1 MDGVISLPSAT
12 HKPTKRDILPFFR
25 GRGSDTRTSSP
36 INAFFLESVASP
48 PLRSKTL
55 SSDAALSPSQD
66 TAGLSELSSTHKPVT
81 QPLPSALATA
91 RHIRDVY
98 QIPYPEGIR
107 SPKPELNTNV
117 KDGKFR
123 YDRDFLLQ
131 FMSVCKEKPDNLP
144 NLEAIGLE
152 PVDQSH
158 SMGRGGSGR
167 RGVSG
172 SMGPPTSTTR
182 QGSVGLGL
190 GPLNGKVGSNF
201 AMGQFSAGP
210 KLTSEERFMRSTS
223 LSGGPGAMPF
233 VGGRASPMVRSSSQ
247 GGPGAMG
254 NKRTRSKRGDATR
267 NESNRINA
275 AVTQFNMN
283 TGAPFEPVAPLEHS
297 ANRWVPGS
305 TSRRG
310 AQVDQHSPEIE
321 DKKARTLVNN
331 LNMKDFDFTSNQIIV
346 WVNKS
351 ENERDRRSLIQVIR
365 LVFEKAVNEAA
376 WSGMYARLCQK
387 MMEQMNPGIH
397 DDGFCDAED
406 ESISSDFLFREYLL
420 NRCHED
426 FERTW
431 SAREMMAVTAKERQ
445 SRKEAVNDSTE
456 DVDVE
461 GDVYLYWDED
471 NAALEA
477 KRQALHLIKFMG
489 ELFELEMLTDHIMHE
504 CIKKLLSNVDDPDEE
519 EIECLCALLTNI
531 GQALDTP
538 KARGHMAIYFAR
550 MKVLSR
556 SSKVQ
561 PHAQAVLQDV
571 IELRERKWTL
581 RSAGTVCPLQGH
593 NGLMDRAS
601 SSLPLD
607 SLEIV
612 DKKVRALLNVLTTE
626 RFDSISNRII
636 GWVNKGKNEKDG
648 RALSRVTRLVF
659 EKAIDEADSNEIYAR
674 LCRKM
679 MKQISS
685 NVQDDGIR
693 NTEDKPITGGLLFR
707 KYLLNRC
714 QEDFERGWSA
724 KETTAAAAKVKE
736 TEDQAVKNANEKNKG
751 EDGEISLY
759 SEEYYAAQKAKR
771 QGLGLIKF
779 IGELYKLQ
787 MLTERIM
794 HECIKKLLSNVD
806 NPEEEEIESL
816 CKLLTTVGQA
826 LDTSKARGHMDVYF
840 ARMKELVR
848 SSNVSSRMQFMLQD
862 VIELRERKWIPRNA
876 AAAPQTIA
884 QIHETEK
891 AQQEQHNLTHNASG
905 ESTPWQR
912 LNLLPRSKPLPE
924 ASQPSPAESHADE
937 DGEEGEIIEKDSGKP
952 SMSKEQAEKK
962 IDQDRKEFFAI
973 RDLDEGEEYFS
984 AYISS
989 LACV

>member
-1 MDGVISLPSAT
+1 MDGVISLSSAT
-12 HKPTKRDILPFFR
+12 HKPTKGDIPPFFR
-25 GRGSDTRTSSP
+25 GRGSDPRTSSP
-36 INAFFLESVASP
+36 VNAFFLEGVASP
-48 PLRSKTL
+48 PLRSRTL
-55 SSDAALSPSQD
+55 SSDAAPSPSQD
-66 TAGLSELSSTHKPVT
+66 AAGLPDLSSTHKSVA

-91 RHIRDVY
+91 RHIQDVY
-98 QIPYPEGIR
+98 QVPYPEGIR
-107 SPKPELNTNV
+107 SPKPELNTNA

-144 NLEAIGLE
+144 NLEAIGLK

-158 SMGRGGSGR
+158 SMGRGRSGR

-210 KLTSEERFMRSTS
+210 KLRSEERFMRSAS

-233 VGGRASPMVRSSSQ
+233 VGGRASP
-247 GGPGAMG
+247 
-254 NKRTRSKRGDATR
+254 
-267 NESNRINA
+267 
-275 AVTQFNMN
+275 
-283 TGAPFEPVAPLEHS
+283 VAPLEHC
-297 ANRWVPGS
+297 AIRWVPGS
-305 TSRRG
+305 TSGRG

-321 DKKARTLVNN
+321 DTKVRTLINN
-331 LNMKDFDFTSNQIIV
+331 LNMEDFEFTSNQIIV
-346 WVNKS
+346 WVNRS
-351 ENERDRRSLIQVIR
+351 ENERDGRTLIQVIR

-376 WSGMYARLCQK
+376 WSEMYARLCQK
-387 MMEQMNPGIH
+387 MMEQMNPDIH
-397 DDGFCDAED
+397 DDSFCDAED
-406 ESISSDFLFREYLL
+406 DPISGVLLFREYLL

-426 FERTW
+426 FERAW
-431 SAREMMAVTAKERQ
+431 SAKEMMAATAKERQ
-445 SRKEAVNDSTE
+445 TRKEAVDDSSE
-456 DVDVE
+456 DEDAE
-461 GDVYLYWDED
+461 GDVWLYWDED

-477 KRQALHLIKFMG
+477 KRQALRLIKFMG
-489 ELFELEMLTDHIMHE
+489 ELFKLKTLPDHIMHE

-538 KARGHMAIYFAR
+538 KARGHMAIYFTR

-561 PHAQAVLQDV
+561 PHAQAALQDV
-571 IELRERKWTL
+571 IELREWKWIAHN
-581 RSAGTVCPLQGH
+581 AGTVCPLQDH
-593 NGLMDRAS
+593 NGLMHWAS
-601 SSLPLD
+601 SSPPLD

-612 DKKVRALLNVLTTE
+612 DKKVRALLNVLTME
-626 RFDSISNRII
+626 KFESISNQII
-636 GWVNKGKNEKDG
+636 AWANKSENEKDG
-648 RALSRVTRLVF
+648 RTLIQVIRLVF
-659 EKAIDEADSNEIYAR
+659 EKATDEAAWSEMYAR

-679 MKQISS
+679 MEQISP

-693 NTEDKPITGGLLFR
+693 NTEGKPITGGLLFR

-736 TEDQAVKNANEKNKG
+736 AEKKVAENADEKNKEEYG
-751 EDGEISLY
+751 EVSLY
-759 SEEYYAAQKAKR
+759 SDEYFAVPKAKR

-794 HECIKKLLSNVD
+794 HVCIKKLLNNED
-806 NPEEEEIESL
+806 NPKEEDIESL

-826 LDTSKARGHMDVYF
+826 LDTSRARRHMDVYF
-840 ARMKELVR
+840 TRMKELSR
-848 SSNVSSRMQFMLQD
+848 SSTVSFRVQFMLQD
-862 VIELRERKWIPRNA
+862 IIALRERKWIPRNA
-876 AAAPQTIA
+876 AVSQTIS
-884 QIHETEK
+884 QIHETVY
-891 AQQEQHNLTHNASG
+891 THR
-905 ESTPWQR
+905 STLGWLGR
-912 LNLLPRSKPLPE
+912 RYYL
-924 ASQPSPAESHADE
+924 
-937 DGEEGEIIEKDSGKP
+937 
-952 SMSKEQAEKK
+952 
-962 IDQDRKEFFAI
+962 
-973 RDLDEGEEYFS
+973 
-984 AYISS
+984 
-989 LACV
+989 